1 MAVAKKKSTTR
12 RSKPRGYNFAAMGTK
27 KIVVGI
33 ISAVGQADVKA
44 FGMPVGFPF
53 KITKVETYARA
64 VAPVITAQVKIG
76 AVSVLAANAA
86 FAAGAVT
93 NAPLVGGAAKF
104 RGGKATDS
112 INVHFTSDGAG
123 AVTNG
128 HVIVTVEPT

>member
-1 MAVAKKKSTTR
+1 MATAKTKSTTR
-12 RSKPRGYNFAAMGTK
+12 KSRPRGYNFAAMGTN

-44 FGMPVGFPF
+44 FSMPVGFPF

-64 VAPVITAQVKIG
+64 VAAVITAQVKIG
-76 AVSVLAANAA
+76 ANSVLAANAA
-86 FAAGAVT
+86 FVAGATT
-93 NAPLVGGAAKF
+93 NAPLVGGAAKN

-112 INVHFTSDGAG
+112 INVHFTTDGAG